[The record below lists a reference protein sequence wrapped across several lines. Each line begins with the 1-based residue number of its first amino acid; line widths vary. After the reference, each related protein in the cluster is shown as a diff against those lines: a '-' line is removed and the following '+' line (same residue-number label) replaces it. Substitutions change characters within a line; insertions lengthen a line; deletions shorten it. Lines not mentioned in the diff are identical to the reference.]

1 MKKVSKNRPKN
12 CTCPAFLLTLQT
24 IMKHLVTIAI
34 PAYKISHLKEAVT
47 SAVFQT
53 YQNIEIV
60 IVNDCSP
67 YDIEQVLAP
76 FNDTRI
82 RYYKNEKNIGGTDLV
97 AQWNKCLSYAQGE
110 FFCLLCDDDV
120 YHPDFV
126 KEMVA
131 LSERYPTVDVFRART
146 KEIDI
151 KGNINDV
158 FPSSPEYETA
168 YDYMWQKWKGVRRQ
182 TVSEFMIR
190 TQHAKQLGGYYSLPR
205 GWGSDSLSVFMF
217 GMKNGIVSS
226 TSILACFRVS
236 GENISSVFTDDA
248 EEKMM
253 AAERYREK
261 SLELIRNCE
270 DEEMRFLLFKYE
282 KTDYMARVRY
292 ILSRSTFWTSL
303 KIKHRYKIGLGVFLK
318 ACWYKL

>member
-1 MKKVSKNRPKN
+1 MKVQKTNKK
-12 CTCPAFLLTLQT
+12 TCICLVFLLTLQT
-24 IMKHLVTIAI
+24 IMEHLVTIAI
-34 PAYKISHLKEAVT
+34 PAYKVTYLKEAVA
-47 SAVFQT
+47 SAVGQT
-53 YQNIEIV
+53 YRNIEIIV
-60 IVNDCSP
+60 VNDHSP
-67 YDIEQVLAP
+67 YDVDHVVES
-76 FNDTRI
+76 FNDVRI
-82 RYYKNEKNIGGTDLV
+82 RYYTNDKNIGGTDLV

-126 KEMVA
+126 KELVA
-131 LSERYPTVDVFRART
+131 LSEKYPAVDVFRART

-205 GWGSDSLSVFMF
+205 GWGSDSLSVFLF

-226 TSILACFRVS
+226 TSILTCFRVS
-236 GENISSVFTDDA
+236 GENISLVFTDDA

-282 KTDYMARVRY
+282 KTDYMARIRY

>member
-1 MKKVSKNRPKN
+1 MKVQKTNKK
-12 CTCPAFLLTLQT
+12 TCICLVFLLTLQT
-24 IMKHLVTIAI
+24 IMEHLVTIAI
-34 PAYKISHLKEAVT
+34 PAYKVTYLKEAVA
-47 SAVFQT
+47 SAVGQT
-53 YQNIEIV
+53 YRNIEIIV
-60 IVNDCSP
+60 VNDHSP
-67 YDIEQVLAP
+67 YDVDHVVES
-76 FNDTRI
+76 FNDVRI
-82 RYYKNEKNIGGTDLV
+82 RYYTNDKNIGGTDLV

-126 KEMVA
+126 KELVA
-131 LSERYPTVDVFRART
+131 LSEKYPAVDVFRART

-205 GWGSDSLSVFMF
+205 GWGSDSLSVFLF

-226 TSILACFRVS
+226 TSILTCFRVS

>member
-1 MKKVSKNRPKN
+1 ME
-12 CTCPAFLLTLQT
+12 
-24 IMKHLVTIAI
+24 HLVTIAI
-34 PAYKISHLKEAVT
+34 PAYKVTYLKEAVA
-47 SAVFQT
+47 SAVGQT
-53 YQNIEIV
+53 YRNIEIIV
-60 IVNDCSP
+60 VNDHSP
-67 YDIEQVLAP
+67 YDVDHVVES
-76 FNDTRI
+76 FNDVRI
-82 RYYKNEKNIGGTDLV
+82 RYYTNDKNIGGTDLV

-126 KEMVA
+126 KELVA
-131 LSERYPTVDVFRART
+131 LSEKYPAVDVFRART

-190 TQHAKQLGGYYSLPR
+190 TQHAKLLGGYYSLPR
-205 GWGSDSLSVFMF
+205 GWGSDSLSVFLF

-226 TSILACFRVS
+226 TSILTCFRVS

>member
-1 MKKVSKNRPKN
+1 ME
-12 CTCPAFLLTLQT
+12 
-24 IMKHLVTIAI
+24 HLVTIAI
-34 PAYKISHLKEAVT
+34 PAYKVAYLKQAVE
-47 SAVFQT
+47 SAVRQT
-53 YQNIEIV
+53 YRNIEIIV
-60 IVNDCSP
+60 VNDHSP
-67 YDIEQVLAP
+67 YDVDHVVES
-76 FNDTRI
+76 FNDVRI
-82 RYYKNEKNIGGTDLV
+82 RYYTNDKNIGGTDLV

-126 KEMVA
+126 KELVA

-205 GWGSDSLSVFMF
+205 GWGSDSLSVFLF

-226 TSILACFRVS
+226 TSILTCFRMS

-253 AAERYREK
+253 AAEKYRK
-261 SLELIRNCE
+261 KCLELIQNCKDE
-270 DEEMRFLLFKYE
+270 DLKVLLFKYE
-282 KTDYMARVRY
+282 KADYLARVRY
-292 ILSRSTFWTSL
+292 ILSKSSLLTSL
-303 KIKHRYKIGLGVFLK
+303 KIKSHYQIGLRLFLRS
-318 ACWYKL
+318 CLDKL